1 VNEAASKHRWS
12 PCAVGSALPLFP
24 TKPHRGTLLN
34 HLIPRGNK
42 YFRPSRKKFFA
53 SEPTPAIAVTR
64 AANYKMQRSPA
75 RFKTAFW
82 IVLAD

>member
-1 VNEAASKHRWS
+1 LKLQTKPRRNADSTLAIQRVNEAASKHRWS

-42 YFRPSRKKFFA
+42 FFR
-53 SEPTPAIAVTR
+53 
-64 AANYKMQRSPA
+64 RS
-75 RFKTAFW
+75 
-82 IVLAD
+82 